1 MLERPLP
8 MKTILFASV
17 AMLALAASAPAFAQ
31 TPPADKPAAAAA
43 KPAADKPA
51 ADKPAADKPAAD
63 KPAAPKPAA
72 DKPAKPTPAA
82 AVAKDHTLAGTVKT
96 FDGDKH
102 MLTFSSGK
110 EFMLDTSIT
119 DTFKAGDKVSVH
131 YTFKGGKRMAD
142 KVTKG

>member
-1 MLERPLP
+1 MLERSLA

-17 AMLALAASAPAFAQ
+17 AVLALAAAAPAFAQ
-31 TPPADKPAAAAA
+31 TPPAQTPPAEKPAAAAVVA

-51 ADKPAADKPAAD
+51 ADKSA
-63 KPAAPKPAA
+63 
-72 DKPAKPTPAA
+72 KPAKPTPAA
-82 AVAKDHTLAGTVKT
+82 AIAKDHTLAGTVKS
-96 FDGDKH
+96 FDADKH

-110 EFMLDTSIT
+110 EFNLDASIT
-119 DTFKAGDKVSVH
+119 DAFKAGDKVSVH

>member
-1 MLERPLP
+1 MLERPLS
-8 MKTILFASV
+8 MKTILFVSV

-31 TPPADKPAAAAA
+31 TPPADKPAATAA

-51 ADKPAADKPAAD
+51 ADKPAADKPA
-63 KPAAPKPAA
+63 KPMPA
-72 DKPAKPTPAA
+72 PAA
-82 AVAKDHTLAGTVKT
+82 AKEHTLAGTVKT

-110 EFMLDTSIT
+110 EFMLDSSIT

-142 KVTKG
+142 KVSKS